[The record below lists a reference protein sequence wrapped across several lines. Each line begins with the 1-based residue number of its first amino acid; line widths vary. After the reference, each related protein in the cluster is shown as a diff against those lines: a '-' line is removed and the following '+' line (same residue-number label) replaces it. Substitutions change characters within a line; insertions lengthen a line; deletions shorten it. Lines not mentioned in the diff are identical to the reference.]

1 MIIRI
6 LLSRAGRVVALGG
19 LLAIVGCDVRG
30 NTEQG
35 ETAPPPIVIDQE
47 GDGRV
52 VHVEHQ
58 ERFPLVT
65 AVGREVAPAL
75 MVTGV
80 VNPDVSRAIPVVSL
94 SSGRVVE
101 VRARLGDEVRQGQL
115 LLRIQSA
122 DVSAAIADAK
132 KARADEVLAKSQLE
146 RASELY
152 GRGAIARKDLELA
165 QSTAAKAAVDV
176 DNVTE
181 RLRVL
186 GVDATSPPAT
196 GMVDIVAPAAGV
208 ITEQNV
214 ANAAGVKTLDNSPN
228 LFTISDL
235 SHVWIVCDVY
245 EHDVPS
251 VRVGDPAEI
260 HVSALPGQVL
270 NGRIGN
276 IGPILDPTLRTAK
289 VRVEVV
295 NPGWLRVGMFV
306 TATFH
311 GQTKEMRVVVPAS
324 AILHLHD
331 REWVYV
337 LVESGGFERR
347 EVVSGQTLPDN
358 QQELASGVQPGER
371 VVSNALVLQNTVGQ

>member
-1 MIIRI
+1 MTIWP
-6 LLSRAGRVVALGG
+6 LLSRTGRTFALAGLVAV
-19 LLAIVGCDVRG
+19 AGCDVRG
-30 NTEQG
+30 NTEPG

-47 GDGRV
+47 GDDQI

-65 AVGREVAPAL
+65 AVGHEVAPAL
-75 MVTGV
+75 TVTGV

-94 SSGRVVE
+94 ASGRVIE
-101 VRARLGDEVRQGQL
+101 VRARLGDDVHQGQL

-176 DNVTE
+176 DNATN

-186 GVDATSPPAT
+186 GVDATSPPPT
-196 GMVDIVAPAAGV
+196 GMVDIVAPLSGV

-214 ANAAGVKTLDNSPN
+214 ANAGGVKTLDNSPN

-245 EHDVPS
+245 EHDVPT

-260 HVSALPGQVL
+260 HVAALPGQVL
-270 NGRIGN
+270 RGRIGN

-295 NPGWLRVGMFV
+295 NPGWLRIGMFV

-311 GQTKEMRVVVPAS
+311 SQTTEMRAVVPAS

-337 LVESGGFERR
+337 TVESGGFERR

-358 QQELASGVQPGER
+358 QQELVSGVRPGER
-371 VVSNALVLQNTVGQ
+371 VVSNALVLHTVGQ